1 MGFRTGSYATIWSVE
16 SATDTRTKARI
27 SISRKNKQTGEYDT
41 DFSGFVDFIGTAA
54 ARKALTLKEKD
65 RIRLGDVDVTNN
77 YNKEK
82 NITYTNFK
90 IFSFETQAEI
100 NSGCGG
106 NSGFNTEPQ
115 RAVDSGEIDD
125 SQLPF

>member
-16 SATDTRTKARI
+16 SASDTRTKARI

-77 YNKEK
+77 YNREK

-100 NSGCGG
+100 NSGGDG